1 VRVPE
6 IASLFGVTFPSDEYD
21 TVAGLVSER
30 LGRIPKVGETA
41 REAGLLFLVEEA
53 DRRRIHRVRV
63 RYEDPAKQG
72 RNPEP

>member
-1 VRVPE
+1 
-6 IASLFGVTFPSDEYD
+6 VTFPSDEYE

-30 LGRIPKVGETA
+30 LGRIPKAGETA
-41 REAGLLFLVEEA
+41 HEAGLLFLVEEA

-72 RNPEP
+72 RKPEP